1 MITNTKTTLN
11 LAQKW
16 QLLKTAVSS
25 CFSSKTK
32 KLYWYDC
39 QFYYKKKGADLYC
52 VDFNMQVGLVQ
63 QNEILKGRIV
73 KKLVGFRVKEFPKKV
88 LDNGIF
94 YFKINAY
101 LGHFSK

>member
-1 MITNTKTTLN
+1 MIINIKPTSK

-16 QLLKTAVSS
+16 QLIKTAVSS
-25 CFSSKTK
+25 CFSSTPK
-32 KLYWYDC
+32 KLHWYDC

-52 VDFNMQVGLVQ
+52 VDFNMQIGLVK
-63 QNEILKGRIV
+63 QNEILKSRIV

-88 LDNGIF
+88 LDNGTF